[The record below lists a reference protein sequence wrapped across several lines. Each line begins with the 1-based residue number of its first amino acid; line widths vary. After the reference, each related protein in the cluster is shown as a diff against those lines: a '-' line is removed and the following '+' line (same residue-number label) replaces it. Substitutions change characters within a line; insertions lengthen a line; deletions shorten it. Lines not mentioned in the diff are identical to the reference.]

1 MNARTEDALRASR
14 LKAVT
19 QLMLLAL
26 AQARSSEN
34 MVSIFSRWAEL
45 FVDVIAH
52 TGGTQDIELTAR
64 YFIEIRDIK
73 DLEMLQVEAELLD
86 PRVKES
92 VMTAAEHL
100 LQQGH
105 KEGHKEGREEG
116 RREGLEKGR
125 EEGIDAGRLEQQREM
140 LEQALLKRFGDMP
153 SSVKARIDDEDS
165 LSTLMA
171 WTFAAFDAETIES
184 VFTS

>member
-1 MNARTEDALRASR
+1 MGELWPSFSYVVEWVNARTEDALRASR

-26 AQARSSEN
+26 AQARGPEN
-34 MVSIFSRWAEL
+34 MVSVFSRWAGL
-45 FVDVIAH
+45 LADVIAQ

-64 YFIEIRDIK
+64 YFIEVRDIK

-100 LQQGH
+100 LQQG
-105 KEGHKEGREEG
+105 
-116 RREGLEKGR
+116 
-125 EEGIDAGRLEQQREM
+125 IDTGRLEQQRDM
-140 LEQALLKRFGDMP
+140 LGQALLKRFGDMP
-153 SSVKARIDDEDS
+153 SSAKARIDDEDS

-171 WTFAAFDAETIES
+171 WTFAAFDAET
-184 VFTS
+184 